1 MINVAAVVMHDGGV
15 DVHLRDL
22 RYFVA
27 VADEL
32 DLGRA
37 ARRLLVAEPVLSRQ
51 ITRLEH
57 ELRVALLDRGSPLTL
72 TEPGQ
77 ALAASA
83 RSLLA
88 DWDETRRAI
97 ADAAAATESVL
108 RIGVHAPVQQEV
120 LADLGARLRAHGPG
134 WRLTTVQAGWH
145 DLTCGLASGTA
156 DVAIVWLPAADG
168 QPYEHRVLA
177 TERRHVALPRSHPL
191 AARSSL
197 TFAEVRDEPFIALPE
212 EAGPVRDLWL
222 GADHRDGAPPAVSAS
237 AHSPGEALEAVAG
250 RIGVALIGEAAA
262 ELHARSGVVT
272 VPVTDLPPA
281 ELALMW
287 SATDRREV
295 IRGLVR

>member
-1 MINVAAVVMHDGGV
+1 MHDGGV
-15 DVHLRDL
+15 DVHLQDL
-22 RYFVA
+22 RYFVT
-27 VADEL
+27 VAEEL

-37 ARRLLVAEPVLSRQ
+37 ARRLLVAEAVLSRQ

-57 ELRVALLDRGSPLTL
+57 ELRVALLDRGSPLSL

-83 RSLLA
+83 RSLLT
-88 DWDETRRAI
+88 DWDEARRAV
-97 ADAAAATESVL
+97 ADTAAATESVL
-108 RIGVHAPVQQEV
+108 RIGMHAPVQQEV

-145 DLTCGLASGTA
+145 DPTCGLANGTA
-156 DVAIVWLPAADG
+156 DVAIVWLPAADD
-168 QPYEHRVLA
+168 QHYEHRVLA
-177 TERRHVALPRSHPL
+177 TERRYVALPRSHPL

-197 TFAEVRDEPFIALPE
+197 SFAEVRDEPFIALPE
-212 EAGPVRDLWL
+212 EAGAVRDLWL
-222 GADHRDGAPPAVSAS
+222 GADHRDGAPPVVSA
-237 AHSPGEALEAVAG
+237 AVRNPGEALEAVAG
-250 RIGVALIGEAAA
+250 RVGVALVGEGAA

>member
-1 MINVAAVVMHDGGV
+1 MHDGGV

-22 RYFVA
+22 RYFVT
-27 VADEL
+27 VAEEL

-37 ARRLLVAEPVLSRQ
+37 AQRLFVAEPVLSRQ

-57 ELRVALLDRGSPLTL
+57 ELRVALLDRGSPLSL

-83 RSLLA
+83 RSLLN
-88 DWDETRRAI
+88 DWDEARRAV

-108 RIGVHAPVQQEV
+108 RIGVHAPVPQEV
-120 LADLGARLRAHGPG
+120 DDLGARLRAYGPG

-145 DLTCGLASGTA
+145 DPTCGLASGTA
-156 DVAIVWLPAADG
+156 DVAIVWVPAAGDL
-168 QPYEHRVLA
+168 QYEHRVLT

-197 TFAEVRDEPFIALPE
+197 SFAEVRDEPFIALPE
-212 EAGPVRDLWL
+212 GAGAVRDLWL
-222 GADHRDGAPPAVSAS
+222 GADN
-237 AHSPGEALEAVAG
+237 PGEALEAVAG
-250 RIGVALIGEAAA
+250 RVGVALIGEGTTQ
-262 ELHARSGVVT
+262 LHSRSGVVT

-287 SATDRREV
+287 SAADRREV
-295 IRGLVR
+295 IRDLVR

>member
-1 MINVAAVVMHDGGV
+1 MHDGGV

-32 DLGRA
+32 DFGRA
-37 ARRLLVAEPVLSRQ
+37 AQRLLVAEPMLSRQ

-57 ELRVALLDRGSPLTL
+57 ELRVALLNRGSPLSL

-83 RSLLA
+83 RSLLT
-88 DWDETRRAI
+88 DWDEARRTV

-108 RIGVHAPVQQEV
+108 RIGVHAPVHQEV

-145 DLTCGLASGTA
+145 DPTCGLANGTA
-156 DVAIVWLPAADG
+156 DVAIVWLPAPGD
-168 QPYEHRVLA
+168 QRYEHRILT

-197 TFAEVRDEPFIALPE
+197 SFAEVRDEPFIALPE
-212 EAGPVRDLWL
+212 EAGAVRALWL
-222 GADHRDGAPPAVSAS
+222 GADHRDGAPPTVSAA
-237 AHSPGEALEAVAG
+237 AHNPGEALDAVAG
-250 RIGVALIGEAAA
+250 RIGVALIGESAA

-287 SATDRREV
+287 NASDRRDV
-295 IRGLVR
+295 IRDLVR